1 VNAVV
6 RIVKLPWLLAVLIQ
20 LSGLVSQAEEPKIAY
35 WLHCAGCHG
44 LEGRGTPPEIPTL
57 INEPG
62 VIASLP
68 GGRDY
73 LMRVPGVSQAGLNDE
88 ELAAVMNYVMDE
100 FNSATMAADFSD
112 FSAEEMARSRTQT
125 LLDPLRRRAEI
136 LAGAP

>member
-1 VNAVV
+1 MNAVS
-6 RIVKLPWLLAVLIQ
+6 RIVRLPWLPAVLL
-20 LSGLVSQAEEPKIAY
+20 LSALASQAEEPKIAY

-73 LMRVPGVSQAGLNDE
+73 LMRIPGVSQAGLDDE
-88 ELAAVMNYVMDE
+88 ELAAVMNYVMVE
-100 FNSATMAADFSD
+100 FNRATLAVDFAE
-112 FSAEEMARSRTQT
+112 FSAEEMARSRTQA

-136 LAGAP
+136 LAGTP